1 MCAAFCVVSISS
13 CFSKTFTEAMCK
25 EKIRRKNELDNKTIC
40 EHVKI
45 KDVIKKFYFS
55 VIKKVFD
62 IKN

>member
-1 MCAAFCVVSISS
+1 
-13 CFSKTFTEAMCK
+13 MCK